1 MILPAM
7 VLEDRQGEK
16 SLSKVEWA
24 LEVFFSLSPRW
35 SGQNLQVISIA
46 EGGLAV
52 CSRNMMLNCTVRV
65 GI

>member
-7 VLEDRQGEK
+7 VLEDRHGEK
-16 SLSKVEWA
+16 SLSKEEWA
-24 LEVFFSLSPRW
+24 LEVFSLSPRW
-35 SGQNLQVISIA
+35 SGQKLQVISIA

-65 GI
+65 RI